1 MHKTFLF
8 KTLLAGLLAAG
19 TQTACAETVVPV
31 QENEN
36 VAIQISKDNY
46 NRLLVE
52 KDKIIKLRFPK
63 THLSVERDD
72 DGSVYLDAL
81 DDRPFTL
88 FVTTKGGRHFSAMV
102 MVSESKGETIR
113 FIEKRTPARK
123 VVRREKPK
131 DTYADKLK
139 LLVAATLHEK
149 AMSGFKA
156 NAIKVKPVYLKPS
169 LKAELA
175 FSLSDEKTVSQ
186 KFLLANRSSKPI
198 RFDKRWFKDNKTQ
211 AFLVKN
217 DVIYPNQ
224 TIDVVRVLEV
234 SHG

>member
-1 MHKTFLF
+1 MDKKFLF
-8 KTLLAGLLAAG
+8 KMVLAGVLAAG
-19 TQTACAETVVPV
+19 TQTVIAETVVPV
-31 QENEN
+31 KENEN

-52 KDKIIKLRFPK
+52 KDKIIKLRFPQN
-63 THLSVERDD
+63 HLSVERDD

-88 FVTTKGGRHFSAMV
+88 FVTTKDGRHFSAMV
-102 MVSESKGETIR
+102 TVSESNGKTIR
-113 FIEKRTPARK
+113 FIEKRVPAGK
-123 VVRREKPK
+123 VSRREKPK
-131 DTYADKLK
+131 DTYAAMIQS
-139 LLVAATLHEK
+139 LVAATEREQVVP
-149 AMSGFKA
+149 GFKV
-156 NAIKVKPVYLKPS
+156 NAIKVKPVYLKPA
-169 LKAELA
+169 LKASLA
-175 FSLSDEKTVSQ
+175 FSLSDKKTVSQ

-198 RFDKRWFKDNKTQ
+198 RFDRRWFKDNKTR
-211 AFLVKN
+211 ALLVKS